1 MLIYLRHVAK
11 RLDMIIHLFYL
22 MNFFFFTRLIQKN
35 NVTGC
40 KTPMSHNGRN
50 TRKYADS
57 GIPALM

>member
-22 MNFFFFTRLIQKN
+22 MKNKNLTRLIQKN

-40 KTPMSHNGRN
+40 KMPMSQNSRN